1 MCVCVSFTGWWARL
15 WPSKWV
21 PTLRTSAPQMWPT
34 WLVGSNVVF
43 ILTEEKTTHY
53 HWLAAAPEAPD
64 EHFSKLM
71 TPPRILF
78 FFLLSILPHPRRHFV
93 GSYSIPLCS
102 LWLSIWYWSIL
113 KESQLGF
120 LFCYKSSSSHV
131 CLHHGNP
138 SEELDMCLNKQARKK
153 QNKTGTPDICC
164 VWRMSYFI
172 NATQRKKQKFS
183 HKEESAFGQL

>member
-78 FFLLSILPHPRRHFV
+78 FFFLLSILPHPSRHFV
-93 GSYSIPLCS
+93 ASYSIPLCS

-153 QNKTGTPDICC
+153 QNRDTRYLLCLENEL
-164 VWRMSYFI
+164 F
-172 NATQRKKQKFS
+172 
-183 HKEESAFGQL
+183 H